1 MQLENS
7 RGILWVIALRPRT
20 LGEPKRSE
28 TWSQHMAA
36 KVINKSPMRS
46 FVKCQL
52 KSQYKSSGWPRCT
65 HSHLQ
70 TKVFTWFY
78 YVSTMSLQ
86 LNVFT
91 MYFLLDVI
99 TASRHSAST
108 PRASF
113 AMPALLIR
121 SRMAGA
127 LARFLR
133 RRSSKVKLKSKKG
146 ILETLVR
153 LGASWCIWKAHVFHY

>member
-1 MQLENS
+1 
-7 RGILWVIALRPRT
+7 
-20 LGEPKRSE
+20 
-28 TWSQHMAA
+28 
-36 KVINKSPMRS
+36 
-46 FVKCQL
+46 
-52 KSQYKSSGWPRCT
+52 
-65 HSHLQ
+65 
-70 TKVFTWFY
+70 
-78 YVSTMSLQ
+78 
-86 LNVFT
+86 

-99 TASRHSAST
+99 TASRHSAAQRRTAPHSAST

-153 LGASWCIWKAHVFHY
+153 HQMRLAASGRRMFFSLL